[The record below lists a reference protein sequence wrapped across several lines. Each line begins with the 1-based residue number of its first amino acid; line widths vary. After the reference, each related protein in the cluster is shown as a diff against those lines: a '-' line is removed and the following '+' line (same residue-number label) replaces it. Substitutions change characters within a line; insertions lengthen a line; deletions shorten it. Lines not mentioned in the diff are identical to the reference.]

1 MLRALVGFILGFIS
15 GMMVMVSIITPSAQ
29 IKTMALIFSVTMLL
43 LSVTFAHLRHKRK
56 REEYYNRFKG
66 GKIWRT

>member
-1 MLRALVGFILGFIS
+1 MLRAFVGFILGFIS

-29 IKTMALIFSVTMLL
+29 IKIIALIFSIMMLL

-56 REEYYNRFKG
+56 RNEYYNRFKG
-66 GKIWRT
+66 GKVWRT

>member
-15 GMMVMVSIITPSAQ
+15 GMAVMVSIITSSTQ
-29 IKTMALIFSVTMLL
+29 IRTMTLIFSVIMLL
-43 LSVTFAHLRHKRK
+43 LSVTFAHLHHKRK
-56 REEYYNRFKG
+56 RNEYYNRFKG

>member
-1 MLRALVGFILGFIS
+1 MLQAFVGFILGFIS

-29 IKTMALIFSVTMLL
+29 IKIIALIFSIMMLL

-56 REEYYNRFKG
+56 RNEYYNRFKG
-66 GKIWRT
+66 GKVWRT

>member
-29 IKTMALIFSVTMLL
+29 IKTMALIFSIMMLL

-66 GKIWRT
+66 GKVWRI

>member
-1 MLRALVGFILGFIS
+1 MLRALVGYFLGFIS
-15 GMMVMVSIITPSAQ
+15 GMMVMISIITPSAQ
-29 IKTMALIFSVTMLL
+29 IKTMALIFSIMMLL

-66 GKIWRT
+66 GKVWRI

>member
-29 IKTMALIFSVTMLL
+29 IKTMALIFSVMMLL
-43 LSVTFAHLRHKRK
+43 LSVTFAHLRHKHK
-56 REEYYNRFKG
+56 RNEYYNRFKG
-66 GKIWRT
+66 GKVWRT